1 MTAVD
6 DYRDADL
13 EALAYDKPG
22 LSGLEELAADVEQ
35 EVAEPTRLLHPSL
48 PGYVLVFRSHVDSAE
63 AQSIEKRTKNSK
75 AAVRDRNA
83 LFLATVN
90 TGIEKNGAVV
100 ENSKGKPITFR
111 DPELLETLGVRTA
124 AAAVVKFLK
133 ENDGHIIAL
142 ADKVATKAGYGA
154 EVEEAPDPT

>member
-6 DYRDADL
+6 DYTSDDL
-13 EALAYDKPG
+13 EALAYEKPG

-35 EVAEPTRLLHPSL
+35 DVAEPTRLVHPSMT
-48 PGYVLVFRSHVDSAE
+48 GYVLVFRSHIDSQE

-75 AAVRDRNA
+75 AQVRDRNA

-90 TGIEKNGAVV
+90 TGIEKDGQVV

-111 DPELLETLGVRTA
+111 DPELLQTLGVKTA
-124 AAAVVKFLK
+124 AAAVVKFLRG
-133 ENDGHIIAL
+133 NDGHIIAI